1 MADTEPVPA
10 ALTHLL
16 RAHAPLAI
24 AVSGGVDSM
33 TLAHAAHRVLP
44 ERSVRVYHAV
54 SPAVP
59 QAATDR
65 VEDHGARFGWD
76 LEVLD
81 AGEFADPDYLRN
93 PVNRCYFCKSNL
105 YGRIREKTRHM
116 IASGAN
122 LDDLSDYR
130 PGLLAARER
139 NVLHPFVEAGF
150 RKADV
155 RRLARQFM
163 LHDISELPAQPCM
176 ASRIETGLAVDPADL
191 RLVEEMERELLHLRD
206 GFHDLGAEDG
216 MLPHPGHLVRLELSG
231 DFGADQQL
239 RDRMV
244 RRASDKCAAAG
255 KSLVEVSPYR
265 KGSAFLHDI

>member
-33 TLAHAAHRVLP
+33 TLAHAAHWVLP

-191 RLVEEMERELLHLRD
+191 RLVEEMERELLIMAPVATVRCRIV
-206 GFHDLGAEDG
+206 GGG
-216 MLPHPGHLVRLELSG
+216 VRLELSG